1 MLMRT
6 FRYIDL
12 FCGCGGFSKG
22 FSDAGFKGE
31 LAIDCWEDA
40 VETYRANFP
49 NHKTIIADLSELD
62 IEKEMKNFNLNKD
75 TIDVVIG
82 GPPCQGFSL
91 SGKRD
96 IDDPRN
102 KLYKSFVNA
111 VFQIKPKV
119 FVMENVPGLVK
130 LFKGVVW
137 ERIIKEFEE
146 LGYNISWRILSAEQ
160 FGVPQT
166 RKRVFIVGVNRDFFG
181 NDNFFEFPKGEHGE
195 KKDVVTTK
203 DAISDL
209 DFLPDDVI
217 GDNCILYRK
226 PAETAFQRK
235 MRKNSDK
242 LFNHVITLHTEKTKG
257 IISLVPDGGN
267 YKNLPEEL
275 RNTRKVNIAWTR
287 MNSNLP
293 SFTIDTGHNHHFHYS
308 ENRVPTVRESARIQS
323 FPDTFHFK
331 GGKTSQLKQVG
342 NAVPPML
349 AEQIA
354 LEIKKFI
361 ERKEQDV

>member
-1 MLMRT
+1 MRT

-40 VETYRANFP
+40 VETYRDNFP

-146 LGYNISWRILSAEQ
+146 LGYNISPSIHRCSYPTYYI
-160 FGVPQT
+160 
-166 RKRVFIVGVNRDFFG
+166 
-181 NDNFFEFPKGEHGE
+181 
-195 KKDVVTTK
+195 
-203 DAISDL
+203 
-209 DFLPDDVI
+209 
-217 GDNCILYRK
+217 
-226 PAETAFQRK
+226 
-235 MRKNSDK
+235 
-242 LFNHVITLHTEKTKG
+242 ITLLFLHYLFLFSRTFF
-257 IISLVPDGGN
+257 
-267 YKNLPEEL
+267 
-275 RNTRKVNIAWTR
+275 
-287 MNSNLP
+287 SN
-293 SFTIDTGHNHHFHYS
+293 
-308 ENRVPTVRESARIQS
+308 
-323 FPDTFHFK
+323 
-331 GGKTSQLKQVG
+331 
-342 NAVPPML
+342 
-349 AEQIA
+349 
-354 LEIKKFI
+354 KKP
-361 ERKEQDV
+361 V